1 MSTIPQIIEE
11 IKSLDPK
18 ATHLSKMRKA
28 ELESV
33 LARLKAEAS
42 DPEVEAMQ
50 SAEDGQAAARE
61 WFGREIG
68 EPQVYQGAMH
78 EDYVTSEAAYAEFA
92 SQIDALVEEEQ
103 RMVAKRT
110 GKVAYDNVTAVVLVA
125 GKEVR
130 GKVVDTVLRDG
141 QTIDVRPT
149 LSVGGGRVLLVV
161 AHEGHPTRR
170 TLHRLVDTVFV

>member
-11 IKSLDPK
+11 IKTLDPN

-42 DPEVEAMQ
+42 DPEVEDDMEVVQ

-61 WFGREIG
+61 WYGREVG
-68 EPQVYQGAMH
+68 EPRVYQGAMH
-78 EDYVTSEAAYAEFA
+78 EVIS
-92 SQIDALVEEEQ
+92 EEQ
-103 RMVAKRT
+103 RAAARQT
-110 GKVAYDNVTAVVLVA
+110 GAVAYAHVTAVVQVA

-141 QTIDVRPT
+141 QATDVRPT